1 MDNKISGF
9 KSGESSSEMFE
20 GNSTS
25 PPPPPAPRM
34 VPIDKCE
41 PLKQEPDPLG

>member
-25 PPPPPAPRM
+25 PPPAPRM
-34 VPIDKCE
+34 VLIDKCE